1 MFSLFK
7 RGLWL
12 PWTCHRSIKSWESLR
27 WHSDR
32 WQGEEKSIFPF
43 SLQAPTGFLGCVV
56 NSHFRHKGKDGLAF
70 GARGWLLRCCWE
82 EWEPQGSCLAIRGS
96 DTKRPLYS
104 GVRKKNRG
112 WNSYFTNPWSKI
124 TSHIWASN
132 RDKSSSLHYSASAW
146 WEEML
151 SEEECHLRGRK
162 GRKDESRWSKWVH
175 HLIYNIP
182 DLSDSAV

>member
-1 MFSLFK
+1 M
-7 RGLWL
+7 WL

-32 WQGEEKSIFPF
+32 WQGKKKSIFPF
-43 SLQAPTGFLGCVV
+43 SLQVPTDFPGVV

-104 GVRKKNRG
+104 GVRKKKKTEDGIPIPPILEVKLPRTFGLQTGIRAAAFIILPVHGGKKCFLKKNA
-112 WNSYFTNPWSKI
+112 
-124 TSHIWASN
+124 TSVGGREGKMGQGGAS
-132 RDKSSSLHYSASAW
+132 
-146 WEEML
+146 E
-151 SEEECHLRGRK
+151 
-162 GRKDESRWSKWVH
+162 
-175 HLIYNIP
+175 P
-182 DLSDSAV
+182 TT